1 MAETIVETGVDIGK
15 GALLAAGVAAGA
27 AALGLAAP
35 AVVVGGAA
43 VAASWLMDVV
53 CKQLTGESVTEFVSD
68 KILDVGEAV
77 ASGVKEAAANV
88 GNAVKDTFTGAVRSI
103 GNILPKWKWSFG

>member
-1 MAETIVETGVDIGK
+1 MLETGIDIAK
-15 GALLAAGVAAGA
+15 GAALAAGVAAGA

-35 AVVVGGAA
+35 AVVVGGVA
-43 VAASWLMDVV
+43 VAASAVLDYA
-53 CKQLTGESVTEFVSD
+53 CKQFTGKAVTELVSD
-68 KILDVGEAV
+68 TILDVGEAV
-77 ASGVKEAAANV
+77 INGAREVAANV